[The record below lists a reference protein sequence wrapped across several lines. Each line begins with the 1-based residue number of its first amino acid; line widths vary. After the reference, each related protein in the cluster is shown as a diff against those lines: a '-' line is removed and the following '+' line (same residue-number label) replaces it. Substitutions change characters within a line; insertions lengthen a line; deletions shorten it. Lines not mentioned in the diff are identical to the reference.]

1 MRWLEKYKS
10 KIRTAEEAVRLIKS
24 GQRVY
29 VHPGCA
35 MPEILVDKMC
45 ERYTELEN
53 VEVVHI
59 LTVGSSRYVEPE
71 YEGHFRHNALFIG
84 KNVRQA
90 VQEGRADFTPIFL
103 SEIPRLFYRGKLPLD
118 VALIH
123 VSPPDEHGFCS
134 FGVGV
139 ECTKPATEVAKTII
153 AQVNPNMPR
162 TLGDCFIH
170 VDKFTACI
178 EADTPIKELPQVELD
193 ISLQE
198 ANVFKKIGEYIANLI
213 EDESTLQLGIGAIP
227 DAVLSF
233 LHGKKNLGLHTE
245 MFSDGVVQL
254 VEEGVITNE
263 KKTLHP
269 GKIISSFVLGTKT
282 LFNFLDDNPRIE
294 FHPSHYVNDPFMIA
308 KNNKMIAINSA
319 LQVDLTGQV
328 CADSIGTKFF
338 SGYGGQLDFIRGASR
353 SEGGKPIIA
362 LPSTAKN
369 DTISRIATQLANGA
383 GVTTSRGDIHYV
395 VTEYGVADLYGRCV
409 RERVKALIGI
419 AHPNFRE
426 ELEEYAMKQK
436 FLPVRV

>member
-10 KIRTAEEAVRLIKS
+10 KIKTAEEAVSLIKS

-45 ERYTELEN
+45 ERYKELEN

-59 LTVGSSRYVEPE
+59 LTVGNSRYVEPE

-84 KNVRQA
+84 ENVRKA

-170 VDKFTACI
+170 VDKFTACV
-178 EADTPIKELPQVELD
+178 EADVPIKELPQVELD
-193 ISLQE
+193 ISPQE
-198 ANVFKKIGEYIANLI
+198 ADVYKKIGEYIANLI

-227 DAVLSF
+227 DAVLTF

-245 MFSDGVVQL
+245 MFSDGVVRL

-263 KKTLHP
+263 KKTLHA
-269 GKIISSFVLGTKT
+269 GKIISSFVLGTRT
-282 LFNFLDDNPRIE
+282 LFDFLDDNPRIE
-294 FHPSHYVNDPFMIA
+294 FHPSHYVNDPFVIA

-353 SEGGKPIIA
+353 SEGGKPIIS

-369 DTISRIATQLANGA
+369 DTISRIATQLAAGA
-383 GVTTSRGDIHYV
+383 GVTTSRGDVHYV

-409 RERVKALIGI
+409 QERVKALIGI
-419 AHPNFRE
+419 AHPDFRE
-426 ELEEYAMKQK
+426 ELEKYALKQK
-436 FLPVRV
+436 FLPVKV